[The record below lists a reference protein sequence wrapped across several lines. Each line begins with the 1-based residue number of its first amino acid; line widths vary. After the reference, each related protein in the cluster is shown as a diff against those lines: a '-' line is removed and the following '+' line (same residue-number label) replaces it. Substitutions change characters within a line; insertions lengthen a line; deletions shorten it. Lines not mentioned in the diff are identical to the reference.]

1 MKSVLYVGA
10 ALMISA
16 SIYGFVDYKH
26 TRNKKEF
33 KEMYTVAKTP
43 LQEPDSENLQEEKE
57 VKPVADTKVIANGE
71 IKKNTAITTKK
82 VQKKTKKK
90 RVLEPRLFS
99 RGGLDDEYM
108 EPVKEKKDAPLT
120 TISAK

>member
-10 ALMISA
+10 ALMIGA

-33 KEMYTVAKTP
+33 KEMYSVAKTP
-43 LQEPDSENLQEEKE
+43 AQEPDSENLQEEKE
-57 VKPVADTKVIANGE
+57 IKPVADTKVAANE
-71 IKKNTAITTKK
+71 AVKKSAPVTTKK
-82 VQKKTKKK
+82 AKKKIKKK
-90 RVLEPRLFS
+90 RVLETRFFS
-99 RGGLDDEYM
+99 RGGLDDEYV
-108 EPVKEKKDAPLT
+108 EPIKEKKDPPLT